1 MQTAVSNETFLATE
15 QEFFFTK
22 IAPIES
28 ITDIVLLSFW
38 LMLLSWMFISS
49 YTAIYFF
56 VKGFIFFEC
65 LYFSEYDIRMSRYIQ
80 NIWLRKGPLIKYVR
94 NWFGDGRGSSKM
106 HTAAYRGKGASH
118 IMCAYPLTTSLFMFW
133 QHFCLIVSCYI
144 KI

>member
-56 VKGFIFFEC
+56 VKELIFSNVYISVNTMFEC
-65 LYFSEYDIRMSRYIQ
+65 LYMFLVE
-80 NIWLRKGPLIKYVR
+80 
-94 NWFGDGRGSSKM
+94 
-106 HTAAYRGKGASH
+106 KGA
-118 IMCAYPLTTSLFMFW
+118 IN
-133 QHFCLIVSCYI
+133 
-144 KI
+144 